1 MDASIERIVEL
12 YEQLTDNQKWEVFNL
27 VEELLKEQN

>member
-1 MDASIERIVEL
+1 MEENIVEL